1 MVPIKPINSSDVI
14 KLLKDYNARIVNQ
27 ATDEETR
34 QFIDETYSTLL
45 NNIMVDIR
53 KLPTV
58 RAFDKTNDNAYWE
71 PAVGLSLKCSS
82 CGQNSLSG
90 KTAFCPH
97 CGTPMGDKEDVLA
110 RLQ

>member
-45 NNIMVDIR
+45 NNIMIDVR

-58 RAFDKTNDNAYWE
+58 RTFDKTDDNAYWE

-97 CGTPMGDKEDVLA
+97 CGIPMGDKEDVLA

>member
-1 MVPIKPINSSDVI
+1 MVPIKPINSSDTI
-14 KLLKDYNARIVNQ
+14 KLLKEYQQRLLEQ
-27 ATDEETR
+27 AIDEETVKAV
-34 QFIDETYSTLL
+34 QDTYITLL
-45 NNIMVDIR
+45 DNIITDIR